1 VKLTPFE
8 RLSLVNQFK
17 LLAAADPKE
26 KRYYDESIEALSNGY
41 EIHYPDVFTN
51 IYEGLSE
58 DGCRYVLD
66 VLTMFWMM
74 RYAYDALPERDGIEA
89 QFLEFAGFDSGNEAA
104 LMSYAQW
111 FIERLGQFKDLKRPR
126 GFNSPMPTRALYE
139 RMLEAWNASSDRN
152 RLTKAD
158 LIRITTAAV
167 RTDGN

>member
-1 VKLTPFE
+1 MKLTPFE

-26 KRYYDESIEALSNGY
+26 KRYYDESIEVLSNGY

-58 DGCRYVLD
+58 DDCRYVLD

-74 RYAYDALPERDGIEA
+74 RYAYDALTDRDGIEP

-126 GFNSPMPTRALYE
+126 GFNSPMPTRSLYE
-139 RMLEAWNASSDRN
+139 RMLEAWNASTDRN
-152 RLTKAD
+152 RLSKAD